1 MDYAKF
7 SIIVW
12 IVATIILAIVC
23 KRSFFKQ
30 FGIPQHKILRMDWR
44 AYLVC
49 MMMLGG
55 VIAVGLTFF
64 IKSVS

>member
-7 SIIVW
+7 AIIAW

-23 KRSFFKQ
+23 KRAFFRQ
-30 FGIPQHKILRMDWR
+30 FGIPQHKVFRMDWR

-49 MMMLGG
+49 MMMLGA
-55 VIAVGLTFF
+55 VIAGG
-64 IKSVS
+64 